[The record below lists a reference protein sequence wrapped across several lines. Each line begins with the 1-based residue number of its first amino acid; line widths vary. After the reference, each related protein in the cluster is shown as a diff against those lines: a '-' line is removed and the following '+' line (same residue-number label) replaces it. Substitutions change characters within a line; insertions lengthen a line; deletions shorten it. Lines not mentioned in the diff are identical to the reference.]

1 MQVQVC
7 APADVDAVTGVC
19 AHPVWVE
26 YVPSVFAGWTLVDWG
41 QFAAGI
47 CTLVA
52 VAYVIRWVHVLGNQ
66 Q

>member
-1 MQVQVC
+1 MLVQVC
-7 APADVDAVTGVC
+7 APGDVDAGTGAC
-19 AHPVWVE
+19 LHPVWVE
-26 YVPSVFAGWTLVDWG
+26 YVPSVFAGWTLADWG